1 VFNLG
6 SLWPEF
12 FAYLKPI
19 LDIERT
25 DRDDVFRKSNK
36 FDRPD
41 FGNNIPF
48 ELFSA
53 LTSLH
58 MSQKHDKDEKDGKD
72 EKDDNDAFVSD
83 ENEYKTDDHE
93 EGEAEHAENEG
104 EAAKTAEN
112 ENAGQEEL
120 PEVPHHDKEHDEVTI
135 DLKTTAENPPDSQ
148 ERVVPQEFEVRLKH
162 SKSIDEQVIETRQD
176 NDLIEEREE
185 AKHLREEEEHK
196 KEELAQQSETKPTE
210 TPSQPE
216 EPKEAPKQEEP
227 EAKQE

>member
-1 VFNLG
+1 M
-6 SLWPEF
+6 
-12 FAYLKPI
+12 
-19 LDIERT
+19 DIERP

-58 MSQKHDKDEKDGKD
+58 MSQKQEKEDKD
-72 EKDDNDAFVSD
+72 AFASD
-83 ENEYKTDDHE
+83 ENEYKTDGNE
-93 EGEAEHAENEG
+93 EGDAEHIDNDGEAEKPDETEIV
-104 EAAKTAEN
+104 
-112 ENAGQEEL
+112 GQEEL
-120 PEVPHHDKEHDEVTI
+120 PETPHHEKDQDEVTV
-135 DLKTTAENPPDSQ
+135 DLKTTAENPPGSQ

-176 NDLIEEREE
+176 NDLIQEREE
-185 AKHLREEEEHK
+185 AKHLREEEEEHR
-196 KEELAQQSETKPTE
+196 KEEVAQQSETQSTE

-216 EPKEAPKQEEP
+216 EPQEAPKQGGSEV
-227 EAKQE
+227 KQE

>member
-1 VFNLG
+1 M
-6 SLWPEF
+6 
-12 FAYLKPI
+12 
-19 LDIERT
+19 
-25 DRDDVFRKSNK
+25 FRKSNK

-58 MSQKHDKDEKDGKD
+58 MSQKQDKDEKDDK
-72 EKDDNDAFVSD
+72 DAFGSD
-83 ENEYKTDDHE
+83 EQEYKTDDQE
-93 EGEAEHAENEG
+93 EGATEHDQDDG
-104 EAAKTAEN
+104 EKGEETETV
-112 ENAGQEEL
+112 GQEEL
-120 PEVPHHDKEHDEVTI
+120 PEVPHHEKEHDAVTV
-135 DLKTTAENPPDSQ
+135 DPKTTAENPPDSQ

-176 NDLIEEREE
+176 NDLIQEREE

-196 KEELAQQSETKPTE
+196 KEEVAQQSETQSTE

-227 EAKQE
+227 EVKQE